1 MAETVTGRA
10 HPALPSAA
18 RRVFPCILLAAVL
31 VLCLVPDDSR
41 AVAPGTAEFIFFD
54 VGQGD
59 ASLIRTE
66 SGCVL
71 IDTGTNLSEDTLAA
85 SLECPADRL
94 PHPDPCA

>member
-41 AVAPGTAEFIFFD
+41 AVAPGRQSSSFLMP
-54 VGQGD
+54 GRGM
-59 ASLIRTE
+59 
-66 SGCVL
+66 
-71 IDTGTNLSEDTLAA
+71 
-85 SLECPADRL
+85 
-94 PHPDPCA
+94 PH